1 MVTESETIF
10 ALSSGKGKA
19 GVAVIRISGED
30 VASIFE
36 SFSIK
41 KPQARLASLQKI
53 KNPNTSEIID
63 NCLILYFNAPNSFT
77 GEETVELHLHG
88 SIAVVQEVLD
98 VLENISNFRLAEAG
112 EFSKRAF
119 ENGKMDLV
127 QAEGLADLI
136 ESETTAQ
143 KNQAIR
149 QIEGKLS
156 DIYENLREQIIE
168 IMAFIEAFVDFPDED
183 IPDDLDNQAQEKVS
197 NIIQKINSLI
207 NNNRGEK
214 LRSGAVAAIIG
225 APNAGKSTLLNYLSE
240 RDVAIV
246 SDIAGTTRD
255 SIEVHLNIS
264 GYPLTIIDTAGI
276 RETEDIIEKEGV
288 KRAIEKAE
296 NADFKIIL
304 FDSSKEIDANILSLK
319 QDDDILVLTKSDISV
334 EGKSK
339 LKNAIEISVKDEI
352 YLDILLQKL
361 SDKLAKLMDTKEDVL
376 VTRSR
381 HKSELKNTVKVL
393 QEFMDSRIHKESIE
407 LCAEHLRA
415 ATYHLG
421 KITGKIGVED
431 LLDKIFSDFCIGK

>member
-1 MVTESETIF
+1 METIF

-30 VASIFE
+30 ACTCFDV
-36 SFSIK
+36 FSIK
-41 KPQARLASLQKI
+41 PPKARQASLQKI
-53 KNPNTSEIID
+53 KNPKTGEIID
-63 NCLILYFNAPNSFT
+63 NCLILYFAAPNSFT

-88 SIAVVQEVLD
+88 SIAVVQEVLE
-98 VLENISNFRLAEAG
+98 VLENIPDFRPAEAG
-112 EFSKRAF
+112 EFSKRGF

-136 ESETTAQ
+136 EAETTAQ

-149 QIEGKLS
+149 QFEGKLS
-156 DIYENLREQIIE
+156 DIYDNLREQIIE

-183 IPDDLDNQAQEKVS
+183 IPQDLDEQAQAKVN
-197 NIIQKINSLI
+197 NIIQKIDKLI

-225 APNAGKSTLLNYLSE
+225 APNAGKSTLLNYLSQ

-264 GYPLTIIDTAGI
+264 GYPLTVIDTAGI
-276 RETEDIIEKEGV
+276 RETKDVIEKEGV
-288 KRAIEKAE
+288 RRAIEKAK

-304 FDSSKEIDANILSLK
+304 LDSTKEVDENILKLSEER
-319 QDDDILVLTKSDISV
+319 DIILLTKTDIAGDV
-334 EGKSK
+334 EAKV
-339 LKNAIEISVKDEI
+339 KNAIEISVKEEKN
-352 YLDILLQKL
+352 LDILIQKL
-361 SDKLAKLMDTKEDVL
+361 GSKLASLMDTKEDVL

-381 HKSELKNTVKVL
+381 HKFELKNATKFL
-393 QEFMDSRIHKESIE
+393 QNFIDSRTNKEPIE
-407 LCAEHLRA
+407 LCAEHLRS